1 MPWSNRER
9 AREQRDDRLRR
20 LHDQVSTGALVI
32 RQMTA
37 FERELCAFERE
48 KRYASMTGKE
58 RARCEALLRERRR
71 RTAFFG
77 GSTADAGEER

>member
-9 AREQRDDRLRR
+9 AREQRDDRLRH
-20 LHDQVSTGALVI
+20 LQDQVATGALVI

-37 FERELCAFERE
+37 SEQALCVLERE
-48 KRYASMTGKE
+48 KRYASMTAEE

-71 RTAFFG
+71 RAAFLG
-77 GSTADAGEER
+77 GSTTDAGEER

>member
-9 AREQRDDRLRR
+9 AREQRDERLRHLR
-20 LHDQVSTGALVI
+20 DQVSAGALVI
-32 RQMTA
+32 HQMTA
-37 FERELCAFERE
+37 SEQALCTLERE
-48 KRYASMTGKE
+48 KRYASMTAEE

-71 RTAFFG
+71 RAAFLG